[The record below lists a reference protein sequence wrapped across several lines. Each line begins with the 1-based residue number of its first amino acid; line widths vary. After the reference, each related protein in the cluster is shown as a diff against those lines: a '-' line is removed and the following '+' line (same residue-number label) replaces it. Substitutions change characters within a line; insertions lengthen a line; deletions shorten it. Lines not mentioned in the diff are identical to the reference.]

1 MAVPACFEI
10 VTTTTLKRGATH
22 MRTRVIIFLWMLAGI
37 IGAIY
42 AGELAAVYVAI
53 GTAAI
58 VDLLY
63 QIDFKLLK
71 LTEHQDGIKKD

>member
-1 MAVPACFEI
+1 
-10 VTTTTLKRGATH
+10 